1 MKQPDLF
8 KQSKVRCDGN
18 TTYWTPQWESYESDL
33 CSCCREDCEGCVT
46 ETRWRDTAEPDFHR
60 SIVRHPTKEDHFL
73 CLSCHKDWL
82 NFAGVLKKVYSPE
95 HFLPFMNSEA
105 TFLKA
110 LRKKA

>member
-1 MKQPDLF
+1 
-8 KQSKVRCDGN
+8 
-18 TTYWTPQWESYESDL
+18 
-33 CSCCREDCEGCVT
+33 
-46 ETRWRDTAEPDFHR
+46 
-60 SIVRHPTKEDHFL
+60 
-73 CLSCHKDWL
+73 LSCHKDWL